1 MSASLSPL
9 YAENLVRF
17 DSLLGVGRSFDAVK
31 KPFSVCGVSFT
42 LYAIDGLFKSELTER
57 LLEHFL
63 SLPLPA
69 LPRSADAFL
78 REAVPLGEGKVLSD
92 EGAALAEVLA
102 GSAALFC
109 ESFGAAAIVLNVRAG
124 TGRQTEE
131 PENDKVLQGAHDG
144 FVETLLS
151 NTALVRRRI
160 RSEKLT
166 LSLHTVGV
174 SSKTDVCVAYYAG
187 RADEDYV
194 RRVEKTLDEIKT
206 DALPLGQQSLAEC
219 LLRHNWYNPLP
230 KVRYT
235 ERPDKAAAQLL
246 EGNVL
251 LFCDTSPTAM
261 ILPTS
266 IFEFMQETN
275 DYTLPPVTGCYLR
288 LVRHAA
294 FLLTVFFTPLWL
306 ILISSPQLLPDWL
319 SFILPEKKAQLPVA
333 AQLLLVEFM
342 IDALKLASLN
352 TPSPLSGS
360 LSAIAGLILGD
371 FAVEV
376 GWLIPE
382 VVLYMAFVAV
392 VSFAQP
398 GVELGFAFKFL
409 RVLLLIL
416 SALFGF
422 PGFFAGCGVIVFL
435 LLTNKTVA
443 GRGFY
448 LYPLLPFDK
457 KALARL
463 LFRTKKDD

>member
-1 MSASLSPL
+1 MTADLSPRYEDTL
-9 YAENLVRF
+9 ARF
-17 DSLLGVGRSFDAVK
+17 DALLGVGRSFDVVK
-31 KPFSVCGVSFT
+31 RSFSAAGAAFT
-42 LYAIDGLFKSELTER
+42 LYAIDGLVKSELIER
-57 LLEHFL
+57 TLESLLARPSLPRDAENFL
-63 SLPLPA
+63 SA
-69 LPRSADAFL
+69 AI
-78 REAVPLGEGKVLSD
+78 PLGEGEVAAGENAVLS
-92 EGAALAEVLA
+92 GILA
-102 GSAALFC
+102 GSAALFSD
-109 ESFGAAAIVLNVRAG
+109 SFGARALLLNVRAG
-124 TGRQTEE
+124 TGRQTDE

-144 FVETLLS
+144 FVETLLA

-160 RSEKLT
+160 RSENLI
-166 LSLHTVGV
+166 LSLHTVGR
-174 SSKTDVCVAYYAG
+174 SGRTDVCVAYYAG
-187 RADEDYV
+187 RADEEYV
-194 RRVEKTLDEIKT
+194 RRVEATVDAIRT

-235 ERPDKAAAQLL
+235 ERPDMAAAQLL

-251 LFCDTSPTAM
+251 IFCDTSPTAM

-266 IFEFMQETN
+266 VFEFMQETN
-275 DYTLPPVTGCYLR
+275 DYALPPVTGCYLR
-288 LVRHAA
+288 LIRHVA
-294 FLLTVFFTPLWL
+294 FLLTLFFTPLWL
-306 ILISSPQLLPDWL
+306 ILISSPHLLPDWL
-319 SFILPEKKAQLPVA
+319 AFILPETEAQLPVA

-409 RVLLLIL
+409 RLLLLVL

-422 PGFFAGCGVIVFL
+422 PGFFCGCGVIVFL
-435 LLTNKTVA
+435 LFTNKTVA

-448 LYPLLPFDK
+448 LYPLIPFDK

-463 LFRTKKDD
+463 LFRTKKED